1 MSNTLTP
8 ASAPRA
14 KASHPRLGFL
24 CAAVVL
30 LSATACSAQAPD
42 SVSSKAIVDAQA
54 PAAASGPAAVVEP
67 AAAPE
72 PAAASEPAAALAANA
87 DSYGSAYG
95 IRPDFEA
102 CITHQAPGMST
113 AGHRQEC
120 ADQELEFQD
129 ARLNRVYQ
137 AAMAKLKGGSNTLTT
152 EASQLRD
159 AQRKWLAQ
167 RDPLCAE
174 AAAAAGSN
182 MGPAEQSRC
191 YMDQTA
197 KRADELERTY

>member
-1 MSNTLTP
+1 MNSTP
-8 ASAPRA
+8 IQSIAPPA
-14 KASHPRLGFL
+14 KHGHPKLGFL
-24 CAAVVL
+24 CAIVVS
-30 LSATACSAQAPD
+30 LSAGVCSVQASDSPSPKATANTQATVAASAPAMD
-42 SVSSKAIVDAQA
+42 FE
-54 PAAASGPAAVVEP
+54 PAAAAGPAAVHAQSVET
-67 AAAPE
+67 
-72 PAAASEPAAALAANA
+72 
-87 DSYGSAYG
+87 YGSAYG
-95 IRPDFEA
+95 IRPDFAA
-102 CITHQAPGMST
+102 CIANQPKGMST

-137 AAMAKLKGGSNTLTT
+137 AALAKMKGGSNTLTT

-174 AAAAAGSN
+174 AAAAAGST